1 MKLTNVKGKTWVLDG
16 PQLVGVYQLDDTR
29 CLLLDPGSWKLI
41 EPIET
46 ALKEVG
52 WTPVGVACT
61 HMHYD
66 HHESSCYFRET
77 YGATICLPQ
86 LEADIVR
93 NEESLKNHLF
103 NFTMGM
109 IRTIPRL
116 QHLICPVDRVIGLEE
131 DTVNLCGVELKVIH
145 TPGHSPDHVCFITP
159 DNVCFAGDTL
169 MTEDV
174 LAEAMVPFAFDLT
187 DDLKSKQVM
196 AALDCDAYVFCHKG
210 LRYGSVADLA
220 RANIDRVQ
228 HQLAACA
235 DLVKGPMTYSEF
247 YAAVVTAF
255 DLPVGH
261 PARGLH
267 LERYIRPYLEYLI
280 DTDQLTLTEQNGA
293 PSVQPKGAAQNG

>member
-41 EPIET
+41 APIET
-46 ALKEVG
+46 ALKEAG

-66 HHESSCYFRET
+66 HHESSRYFQET
-77 YGATICLPQ
+77 YGAAVCLPQ

-116 QHLICPVDRVIGLEE
+116 QHLVCPVDRVIGLDE
-131 DTVNLCGVELKVIH
+131 DTVELCGAELKVVR

-159 DNVCFAGDTL
+159 DNVCFAGGYS
-169 MTEDV
+169 
-174 LAEAMVPFAFDLT
+174 
-187 DDLKSKQVM
+187 DDR
-196 AALDCDAYVFCHKG
+196 G
-210 LRYGSVADLA
+210 
-220 RANIDRVQ
+220 RAGRG
-228 HQLAACA
+228 H
-235 DLVKGPMTYSEF
+235 GP
-247 YAAVVTAF
+247 
-255 DLPVGH
+255 LC
-261 PARGLH
+261 L
-267 LERYIRPYLEYLI
+267 
-280 DTDQLTLTEQNGA
+280 
-293 PSVQPKGAAQNG
+293 